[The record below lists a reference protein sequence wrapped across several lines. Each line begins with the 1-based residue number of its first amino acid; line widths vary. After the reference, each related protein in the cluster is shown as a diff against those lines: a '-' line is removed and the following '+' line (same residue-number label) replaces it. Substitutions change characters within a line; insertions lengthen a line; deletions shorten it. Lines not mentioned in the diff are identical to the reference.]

1 MRHFTAAY
9 STTLLALCVAAIIAN
24 SALAA
29 DKTPGLQRSPFETLS
44 QASGPTLFTELP
56 PAATGIDIVNE
67 YLDPRMW
74 DDRYQEFALGSI
86 GTGITVGDYDNDG
99 NPDLYIV
106 NKTGLSKLYRNLGN
120 WKFEDTTQKAG
131 LAPEAESGLLSWFG
145 SDEDENAVEIWKQGA
160 AFADIDNDGDLELYL
175 CRFSA
180 PNQLFIN
187 QGDGTFTE
195 AENANGLAL
204 NSASGMACFADF
216 DRDGWL
222 DAYVQTN
229 LLDSATSPDGN
240 RDRLYRNNG
249 DGTFTDI
256 TDAAGISGL
265 TLGHSATWWDFNED
279 NWLDLYIANDFA
291 TPDQL
296 YRNNGDGTFTNVLDQ
311 VVPHQPFSSMGADLG
326 DIDNNGHIDFFVAD
340 MAPTKHEMDHRGM
353 AVTRYSMREESIK
366 PGTVPQYMYNALYLN
381 NGTGRMQEGAWL
393 YGIARTDWTWSTR
406 FVDLDNDG
414 WLDLHVT
421 NGMSREY
428 QNDDLRQ
435 RIYRTVHPKARLA
448 VMKSSPVMNESNLAY
463 RNQEGQG
470 FKRIEQDWG
479 LGEVGVSFGTAF
491 ADFDNDGDLDL
502 VYSNLDA
509 PPTILRNDS
518 QTGNRVI
525 FDLRGSASNRYGVGS
540 TIEIQT
546 KSGKQL
552 RRLVLARG
560 YLSSSEPALHF
571 GLGEDTKIQTA
582 TINWPSGETQVL
594 KNIAANQ
601 RLLIQEPSSPASP
614 RPQLVKNKRTAPI
627 FKKEAAPSLTPT
639 PKDQPEPGLPFLK
652 STLWN
657 CASQADFNGD
667 GIPDYAI
674 GNQGLN
680 THYQATPENPNVFF
694 KGNFGGRSP
703 NQQVEAYYQ
712 DGRLLPFASRK
723 ELIAA
728 IPPLQRRLASTNKYA
743 ASSIEEVL
751 PPAALAQ
758 ATRSEITELRSGLLI
773 GQPDGSQRFMPF
785 PFIAQIAPIQDFG
798 VADFDGDG
806 HLDLVAA
813 QNNYE
818 VPAHIS
824 RYDGGLGQLLLG
836 NGDGTF
842 RAIDPQTS
850 GIIID
855 GHALSLHIED
865 LNQDGKPDFIVLR
878 AGQEPLAF
886 RNQFEDT
893 SSN

>member
-1 MRHFTAAY
+1 MRVLAITTVTTLYIAGASY
-9 STTLLALCVAAIIAN
+9 LNSTPRSIPLAPPSSKSSTTLFTRL
-24 SALAA
+24 
-29 DKTPGLQRSPFETLS
+29 SPE
-44 QASGPTLFTELP
+44 E
-56 PAATGIDIVNE
+56 TGIRANNE
-67 YLDPRMW
+67 YADPRMW
-74 DDRYQEFALGSI
+74 GERYQEFALGAI

-99 NPDLYIV
+99 MPDLYIV
-106 NKTGLSKLYRNLGN
+106 NKTGRSKLFRNLGN
-120 WKFEDTTQKAG
+120 WKFEDTTEKAG
-131 LAPEAESGLLSWFG
+131 LAPKPESGLLSWFG
-145 SDEDENAVEIWKQGA
+145 SVEDESSVEIWKQGA
-160 AFADIDNDGDLELYL
+160 AFADIDNDGDLDLYL
-175 CRFSA
+175 CRSNA

-222 DAYVQTN
+222 DVYVQTN
-229 LLDSATSPDGN
+229 LLDSTTSPEGN
-240 RDRLYRNNG
+240 RDRLYRNIG
-249 DGTFTDI
+249 YGKFTDV

-265 TLGHSATWWDFNED
+265 TLGHSATWWDYNED
-279 NWLDLYIANDFA
+279 KWPDLYIANDFA
-291 TPDQL
+291 TPDTL

-326 DIDNNGHIDFFVAD
+326 DIDNDGHIDFFVAD
-340 MAPTKHEMDHRGM
+340 MAPTTHEMDHRGM
-353 AVTRYSMREESIK
+353 AVTRYSMRDENIS
-366 PGTVPQYMYNALYLN
+366 PGTAPQYMYNALYLN
-381 NGTGRMQEGAWL
+381 NGTGRMREGAWL

-448 VMKSSPVMNESNLAY
+448 VMKSSPVMNEANLAY

-502 VYSNLDA
+502 VYSNLEA

-518 QTGNRVI
+518 PKGNRVI
-525 FDLRGSASNRYGVGS
+525 FDLRGYASNRYGVGA

-552 RRLVLARG
+552 RQLVLARG
-560 YLSSSEPALHF
+560 YLSSSEPVLHF
-571 GLGEDTKIQTA
+571 GLGEDTEILAA
-582 TINWPSGETQVL
+582 TINWPSGAIQTLEDLPV
-594 KNIAANQ
+594 NH
-601 RLLIQEPSSPASP
+601 RYLIQESSSSESSSPSW
-614 RPQLVKNKRTAPI
+614 VKNNRTAPI
-627 FKKEAAPSLTPT
+627 FAKEAAPAQSPS
-639 PKDQPEPGLPFLK
+639 PKNQPKPDSPFLE

-657 CASQADFNGD
+657 CSIEADFNGD
-667 GIPDYAI
+667 DIPDLAI

-680 THYQATPENPNVFF
+680 THYQATAETPIVFF

-728 IPPLQRRLASTNKYA
+728 IPPLQRRIPSTNKYA
-743 ASSIEEVL
+743 ASSIEEIL
-751 PPAALAQ
+751 PPVALDQ
-758 ATRSEITELRSGLLI
+758 ATRTEITELRSGVLI
-773 GQPDGSQRFMPF
+773 SQADGSQRFIPF
-785 PFIAQIAPIQDFG
+785 PFIAQIAPIQAFG
-798 VADFDGDG
+798 VADIDGDG

-813 QNNYE
+813 QNDYQ

-842 RAIDPQTS
+842 RAIEPQSS

-855 GHALSLHIED
+855 GHALSIHIED
-865 LNQDGKPDFIVLR
+865 LNQDGKPDFIVQREGL
-878 AGQEPLAF
+878 EPLVF
-886 RNQFEDT
+886 RNQSGDT